1 MKTPDT
7 KFIAYVSVIALT
19 VLGTLSGTLICTS
32 NLFPNSKYSFV
43 ILILIGAAVI
53 VYNILKRLDK
63 ISEKAY
69 ENTNTEKQKMIDNLN
84 TLNKAKDAK
93 IAELTKQLELKP
105 VPTDIETLQKKC
117 DAIESFRNSFPYKIA
132 DGYVLYNIIRTELS
146 VSSHS
151 RWLFVGQHGDNLWA
165 YSMIRPDTQSYKE
178 LLSLAASTT
187 APQELEELDQSTVLL
202 WK

>member
-7 KFIAYVSVIALT
+7 KFIAYVSVIVLT
-19 VLGTLSGTLICTS
+19 VLGTLSGTLVCSS

-43 ILILIGAAVI
+43 ALIVLGAAVV
-53 VYNILKRLDK
+53 VYNILKRLDN

-69 ENTNTEKQKMIDNLN
+69 ENTNAEKQKMIDNLN

-93 IAELTKQLELKP
+93 IAELTKQLESKP

-132 DGYVLYNIIRTELS
+132 DGYVLYNIIRTELN

-151 RWLFVGQHGDNLWA
+151 RWLLVGQHGDSLWA

-178 LLSLAASTT
+178 LLSLASSTT
-187 APQELEELDQSTVLL
+187 VPQELEELDQSTVLL

>member
-19 VLGTLSGTLICTS
+19 VLGTLCGTLICSS

-43 ILILIGAAVI
+43 ALILIGAAVI
-53 VYNILKRLDK
+53 VYNILKRLDN

-69 ENTNTEKQKMIDNLN
+69 ANTNEEKQKMIDNLN

-105 VPTDIETLQKKC
+105 IPTDIETLQKKC

-151 RWLFVGQHGDNLWA
+151 RWLFVGQHGENLWA

-187 APQELEELDQSTVLL
+187 APQDLEELDQSTVLL